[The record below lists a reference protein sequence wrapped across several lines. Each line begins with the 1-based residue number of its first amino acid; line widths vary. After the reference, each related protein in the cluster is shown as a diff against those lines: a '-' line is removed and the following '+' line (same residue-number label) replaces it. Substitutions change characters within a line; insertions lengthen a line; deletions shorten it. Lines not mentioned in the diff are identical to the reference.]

1 MNKTPIAAFAAD
13 IHWMTRTPEYRR
25 ETCPFNEVIAAKL
38 ATFAA
43 YLRKH
48 GIPGFMAGDTFDISR
63 SFNDW
68 WTLRE
73 VLHERG
79 MFFPPGRS
87 GALSLCVVAG
97 QHDRFHHN
105 PNDKMTSLNAL
116 LSEEDGL
123 RLMDR
128 RGYEFEPDLCT
139 VYGAGWGDEIPVPTS
154 HVRPNILVL
163 HKTLWNKT
171 PIYPGQVEG
180 NIVEEAKK
188 LRALGYDM
196 VFSGD
201 NHKAFDVT
209 VGGVEFHNIGA
220 FTRQDVTLVNQQP
233 RFMVLFDDMSVESVY
248 VGEKDVFDMGRS
260 DAEKGREDTKDGF
273 SEALA
278 GGFEYG
284 ATFKGSLETMEKIG
298 KCAELVFTEPQRRL
312 LRDIINA
319 I

>member
-1 MNKTPIAAFAAD
+1 MKCPIAAFAAD

-25 ETCPFNEVIAAKL
+25 ETCPFNEVIANKL
-38 ATFAA
+38 TTFAE

-48 GIPGFMAGDTFDISR
+48 SIPGFVAGDVSDISR
-63 SFNDW
+63 NFNDW
-68 WTLRE
+68 WTLRA
-73 VLHERG
+73 VLRELFRPSNG
-79 MFFPPGRS
+79 DRI
-87 GALSLCVVAG
+87 SLCAVPG

-105 PNDKMTSLNAL
+105 ASDPMTTLNAL
-116 LSEEDGL
+116 LTETNAPLE
-123 RLMDR
+123 LMDR
-128 RGYEFEPDLCT
+128 RGYEFEPNLCT
-139 VYGAGWGDEIPVPTS
+139 VYGAGWGDEIPVPIS
-154 HVRPNILVL
+154 HDRPNVLVL

-171 PIYPGQVEG
+171 PVYPGQVDG
-180 NIVEEAKK
+180 NVVEEAKK
-188 LRALGYDM
+188 FRALGYDM

-209 VGGVEFHNIGA
+209 VGGIEFHNIGA

-260 DAEKGREDTKDGF
+260 DADKGREDTKDGF

-284 ATFKGSLETMEKIG
+284 ATFKGSLVTMVKSG
-298 KCAELVFTEPQRRL
+298 KCGELTFTENQRRF
-312 LRDIINA
+312 LRDIINS

>member
-1 MNKTPIAAFAAD
+1 MKRPIAAFVAD
-13 IHWMTRTPEYRR
+13 IHWMTRTPEYRK

-38 ATFAA
+38 TAFAV
-43 YLRKH
+43 YLREH
-48 GIPGFMAGDTFDISR
+48 SIPGFIAGDLSDISR

-73 VLHERG
+73 TLRSLFRPPADER
-79 MFFPPGRS
+79 
-87 GALSLCVVAG
+87 ALLRVVPG

-105 PNDKMTSLNAL
+105 AGDPMTTLNAL
-116 LSEEDGL
+116 VTETNAPLE
-123 RLMDR
+123 LMDE
-128 RGYEFEPDLCT
+128 RGYDLGPNLCA
-139 VYGAGWGDEIPVPTS
+139 VYGAGWGDNIPIPTS
-154 HVRPNILVL
+154 HDRPNVLVL
-163 HKTLWNKT
+163 HKTLWSKT

-180 NIVEEAKK
+180 NVAEEAKK

-209 VGGVEFHNIGA
+209 IGGIEFHNIGA
-220 FTRQDVTLVNQQP
+220 FTRQDVSLVNQQP
-233 RFMVLFDDMSVESVY
+233 RFMVLFGDMSVESVY

-260 DAEKGREDTKDGF
+260 DADKCREDTKDGF

-284 ATFKGSLETMEKIG
+284 ATFKGSLETMEKSG
-298 KCAELVFTEPQRRL
+298 KCGELVFTENQRSL
-312 LRDIINA
+312 LRDIINS

>member
-1 MNKTPIAAFAAD
+1 MKRPIAAFAAD
-13 IHWMTRTPEYRR
+13 IHWMTRTPEYRK
-25 ETCPFNEVIAAKL
+25 ETCSFNEVIAAKL

-48 GIPGFMAGDTFDISR
+48 SIPGFVAGDLSDISR

-73 VLHERG
+73 VLRDRFRTADG
-79 MFFPPGRS
+79 DQLLLR
-87 GALSLCVVAG
+87 VVPG

-105 PNDKMTSLNAL
+105 ASDPMTTLNAL
-116 LSEEDGL
+116 LTETNSPLRLIPRAGVFVEDGI
-123 RLMDR
+123 R
-128 RGYEFEPDLCT
+128 
-139 VYGAGWGDEIPVPTS
+139 VYGSGWGDEIPKMGNDGGK
-154 HVRPNILVL
+154 HILDL

-171 PIYPGQVEG
+171 PVYPGQVEG
-180 NIVEEAKK
+180 NVIEEAKK
-188 LRALGYDM
+188 LRELGYDM

-220 FTRQDVTLVNQQP
+220 FTRQDVSLANQQP

-248 VGEKDVFDMGRS
+248 IGAKDVFDMGRS
-260 DAEKGREDTKDGF
+260 DADKGREDTKDGF

-284 ATFKGSLETMEKIG
+284 ATFKGSLETMEKSG
-298 KCAELVFTEPQRRL
+298 KCGELVFTDPQRKL